1 MEIKSPE
8 LIEAIE
14 EAIDLIE
21 NNSING
27 FKLDPAWG
35 VTPAQFLAKAI
46 WSEII
51 NQMATANNSSPINKE
66 VCEEWLGDC
75 MGCNVKIH
83 GYK

>member
-21 NNSING
+21 NNWING

-51 NQMATANNSSPINKE
+51 NQMATANSSSPINKE
-66 VCEEWLGDC
+66 VCEAWLRDC
-75 MGCNVKIH
+75 IDGNLP
-83 GYK
+83 